1 MSRQCSCRRVVPVL
15 LRASVSNEI
24 SIVPGAV
31 GLWRRKGPHGWE
43 AAELRLC
50 SLA

>member
-1 MSRQCSCRRVVPVL
+1 
-15 LRASVSNEI
+15 
-24 SIVPGAV
+24 V